1 MKNLVILLIVSMIF
15 TLTCCEKDPF
25 TCYQGS
31 FSKDMLI
38 NNDPLTLNKRI
49 LFANEPLF
57 YSFQDP
63 SLLKGSPNSSIDI
76 QVIAGLES
84 PKYGQEVLQASHIR
98 IADGYAY
105 IAYNTQGPRYLGGVD
120 IVDIRTAIN
129 PRLISN
135 VIFIDPETNTGK
147 DVSSVDIEPKR
158 PGSNNFIW
166 IAGAEEANP
175 LLESPAIVERLA
187 LNSGNQFES
196 SNNPRQFFD
205 LKGYVGTDIKFFND
219 KIYVTSGTGGGL
231 TILNHEMNQLDFY
244 SIENARSVDVNNSY
258 TISLAGNPGHMYAPG
273 LWDTE
278 TGGATDPEAKSMV
291 RLCYETHG
299 MIVTKGSKCTGN
311 FALVALGEEG
321 LKCFNLDKSVSVA
334 CSFLPRPL
342 MPVEGNEWDYVTNGV
357 SVSNGGWV
365 YIANGA
371 GGLDIAKMDLY
382 GKLTLLGNVEL
393 GASVNF
399 VEASDNFLF
408 VATGTG
414 GLTVLKVK
422 IN

>member
-1 MKNLVILLIVSMIF
+1 MDPLDYHQDNLS
-15 TLTCCEKDPF
+15 E
-25 TCYQGS
+25 S
-31 FSKDMLI
+31 MLI

-49 LFANEPLF
+49 QFANEPLF

-63 SLLKGSPNSSIDI
+63 SLLKGVSNSSIDI
-76 QVIAGLES
+76 QVIACMEA
-84 PKYGQEVLQASHIR
+84 PKYGNEILQASHIR

-147 DVSSVDIEPKR
+147 DISSVDIEPKR
-158 PGSNNFIW
+158 PGSNNYIW

-187 LNSGNQFES
+187 LNASNQFENI
-196 SNNPRQFFD
+196 NNPRQFFG
-205 LKGYVGTDIKFFND
+205 LKGYVGTDIRFFNN
-219 KIYVTSGTGGGL
+219 KVYITSGTGGGL
-231 TILNHEMNQLDFY
+231 TILNNSMNESEFY
-244 SIENARSVDVNNSY
+244 NIENARSVDVNDNYSV
-258 TISLAGNPGHMYAPG
+258 TLGANPGHMYAPG

-278 TGGATDPEAKSMV
+278 IGGATDPEAKSMI

-299 MIVTKGSKCTGN
+299 TIVTKGAKCTGN
-311 FALVALGEEG
+311 FALAALGEDG
-321 LKCFNLDKSVSVA
+321 LKCFNLDKSVSVP
-334 CSFLPRPL
+334 CSLLPRP
-342 MPVEGNEWDYVTNGV
+342 MIPDEGNEWDYVTNGV
-357 SVSNGGWV
+357 SVSDGGWV

-382 GKLTLLGNVEL
+382 GKLILLGNIDL

-399 VEASDNFLF
+399 VEASDNYVF
-408 VATGTG
+408 VATGPG
-414 GLTVLKVK
+414 GLSVLKVK